1 MNICPKCNCTITNEQ
16 ARFCPN
22 CGARLDHS
30 EQTQGTADTAGTAY
44 DPKNET
50 AGNYDKGTGGD
61 NSDGITLGGETSNN
75 AGASGQQGGS
85 TGYQGGSTTGYQG
98 AGTSGQ
104 YGQGG
109 STGYVQ
115 RPSTYIALAILST
128 ILCCPPIGIY
138 AIICSI
144 RTEKENNLGNIE
156 TARKYSRKA
165 LYSSIV
171 AAISGPLLTIL
182 VGVICYFFIDQ
193 YSPATTPADFFNGID
208 DTDYLDTVAVDEDY
222 WDTGYVVEPVD
233 SCADISDDYVYYEDE
248 LAE

>member
-22 CGARLDHS
+22 CGARLGHS
-30 EQTQGTADTAGTAY
+30 EQTQGTADTARTAY

-50 AGNYDKGTGGD
+50 AGNYDKGTDGD
-61 NSDGITLGGETSNN
+61 SSDGITLGGETANN
-75 AGASGQQGGS
+75 AGASGQQGN
-85 TGYQGGSTTGYQG
+85 STTGYQG

-182 VGVICYFFIDQ
+182 IGVICYFFIDQ